1 MKICIE
7 GAPNTGKENLKK
19 EIGLKLSF
27 MQGYNPQEIV
37 DSYWNGN
44 RSTFEYEL
52 SYLARQLENE
62 RVLDLGLS
70 SVFSKGL
77 LSIAVYTYLSNK
89 ISHTNKAMI
98 YRIVKEKIKTY
109 TFIIYL
115 PSYSKDKN
123 QKIDMAYLTLLKN
136 WKIPYYTLKSK
147 MTKSRLKE
155 VKEIINQINKI

>member
-7 GAPNTGKENLKK
+7 GSPNTGKEKLKEAIGKEFRMIQGYDFK
-19 EIGLKLSF
+19 EI
-27 MQGYNPQEIV
+27 I
-37 DSYWNGN
+37 DSYWDEN
-44 RSTFEYEL
+44 SCTFEYEL

-70 SVFSKGL
+70 SVSSKGL
-77 LSIAVYTYLSNK
+77 LSIAVYTYLSDK
-89 ISHTNKAMI
+89 ISQANKTMI